1 MYDFR
6 QSERTIISHDLI
18 KRKDVSGPPSRLRLD
33 PLILTLIHDT
43 QAKSSIGSEV
53 LNVELRAIADFL
65 FEVGMLKRTPRSG
78 FQFLGTGKETVAEH
92 SLRTAIIG
100 YVLARMS
107 GNLSTERVVFMC
119 LFHDLVEARTGD
131 LNYVNKK
138 YVKAD
143 EALAVRDMT
152 AGLPFGE
159 EIRGLAEE
167 FNERASAEALAAHD
181 ADQIEMILQLKE
193 LGDLGN
199 RYAPDWISA
208 AMKRLRTDQGKRLAR
223 SILNTDFAAWWF
235 KEKEN
240 EWWVNADRSD

>member
-1 MYDFR
+1 
-6 QSERTIISHDLI
+6 
-18 KRKDVSGPPSRLRLD
+18 
-33 PLILTLIHDT
+33 
-43 QAKSSIGSEV
+43 
-53 LNVELRAIADFL
+53 VELKAIADFL

-78 FQFLGTGKETVAEH
+78 FQFLGTGSETVAEH
-92 SLRTAIIG
+92 SLRAAVIG

-107 GNLSTERVVFMC
+107 EKLDKERVVLMC

-143 EALAVRDMT
+143 ETAAVRDMT
-152 AGLPFGE
+152 VNLFFGE
-159 EIRGLAEE
+159 EIRNLADE
-167 FNERASAEALAAHD
+167 FNDRKTPEAEAAHD

-199 RYAPDWISA
+199 RYAPEWISA
-208 AMKRLRTDQGKRLAR
+208 AVKRLRTQDGKQLAR
-223 SILNTDFAAWWF
+223 SILNTDFSAWWF

-240 EWWVNADRSD
+240 EWWVNADRSEQSEK